1 MQLAL
6 FTPSLGSV
14 ALWTALLIWGLPE
27 LVGSWRQ
34 RSRPG
39 AIRRDRRSE
48 AILLGSF
55 LLGLMLAFAAMGVT
69 QTRIPWQRPAFF
81 WTGILLILAGV
92 CVRWYAIRVLGAS
105 FTRDVAVRADQ
116 VVVDRGPYRLI
127 RHPSY
132 SGTLVTLLGVGL
144 TTLNWASL
152 VLLVGCSLAGLLYRV
167 RVEEQ
172 ALLEHLGAP
181 YAAYMGRT
189 HRFIPYVI

>member
-1 MQLAL
+1 MQLAM
-6 FTPSLGSV
+6 FTPSLASV
-14 ALWTALLIWGLPE
+14 ALWTALLVWGLPE
-27 LVGSWRQ
+27 LVGLWRQ

-48 AILLGSF
+48 AVLLGS
-55 LLGLMLAFAAMGVT
+55 LSLGLMLAFAAMGVA

-81 WTGILLILAGV
+81 WAGIILILTGV

-132 SGTLVTLLGVGL
+132 SGTLLTLLGVGL

-152 VLLVGCSLAGLLYRV
+152 VLLLGCGLAGLLYRV
-167 RVEEQ
+167 RVEEHV
-172 ALLEHLGAP
+172 LLDYLGAP
-181 YAAYMGRT
+181 YAAYMRRT
-189 HRFIPYVI
+189 HRFIPYLI